1 MADFVHL
8 HVHTQYSI
16 LDSTIKLESL
26 VKKAKGLGMPA
37 VAMTDH
43 GNLFGVPEFYEMA
56 KAHSLKPIIGCEV
69 YLTNNREE
77 PDKAKLYHLVL
88 LAEDEIG
95 YHNLLKLVSISFL
108 DRSYYN
114 PCIDKE
120 LLAQHCK
127 GLIALSGCLHGEI
140 PQLIIREDE
149 NSAKRALEDYIEIFG
164 SKNFFLEVQANG
176 IPEQDIANKGLIKL
190 AREYNL
196 SLIATNNCHYLNRRD
211 AFAREVLLCIQ
222 TGKTI
227 NDKYRRHFFD
237 EFYFKSPDEMRIAFR
252 EIPEAIKNTLLVAE
266 RCNVDIPLGN
276 CHFPKFPV
284 PQGETPESYFK
295 KQARQGL
302 KRKLAQRGLKAQQ
315 YKAYFK
321 RLEYELKVICEK
333 KLASYLLIVAD
344 LINYAKKKGIP
355 IGPGRET
362 TASSLVTYALDIT
375 DVDPLLHGL
384 FFERFLNTEKTAPDI
399 LIDVCMERRK
409 EIFKYIVQK
418 YGNEHTA
425 RVITFGEM
433 CSRPLLKNVGKVLGM
448 SHQEVNEI
456 AKLVPLVTLKEAVKS
471 EPRLKKLAKSNFKV
485 KQLLEVAQCLEGLH
499 RHVLMRATLVVI
511 SDNKPLM
518 HYSPLYRTT
527 TGEVCTQ
534 FDTNGIKK
542 IGLFRLDVLGVKDL
556 TVIQETLDLIKK
568 HRGEDID
575 LTRIPLD
582 DKPTYD
588 LLCRADTAG
597 VPQLESSGMKELLR
611 RLKPNCFEDLI
622 ALIAVYRPS
631 VLASGIVDEFINRKH
646 GRVAVRY
653 PLPQLESI
661 LKETYGL
668 ILYQE
673 QAMQIALKLA
683 GYTLEQADNLCKIMK
698 NKESKL
704 IATER
709 LRFIKKAVRNGVPKE
724 KAEYVFSLMG
734 EIAGGL
740 DKSHATTFAL
750 ISYRAAYLKAHY
762 PIEYR
767 TALAGVGL

>member
-1 MADFVHL
+1 MADFIHL
-8 HVHTQYSI
+8 HVHTQYSV
-16 LDSTIKLESL
+16 LDSVIKLEDL
-26 VKKAKGLGMPA
+26 VKKAKVFGMPA

-56 KAHSLKPIIGCEV
+56 KAHGLKPIIGCEV

-149 NSAKRALEDYIEIFG
+149 NSAKRALEDYVEIFG

-237 EFYFKSPDEMRIAFR
+237 EFYFKSPDEMRVAFR
-252 EIPEAIKNTLLVAE
+252 ETPDAVKNTLLVAE

-315 YKAYFK
+315 YKACFK

-399 LIDVCMERRK
+399 SIDVCMERRK

-425 RVITFGEM
+425 RVITLGEM

-448 SHQEVNEI
+448 SYQEVNKI
-456 AKLVPLVTLKEAVKS
+456 AKLIPPVTIKEAIKN
-471 EPRLKKLAKSNFKV
+471 EPRLKELV
-485 KQLLEVAQCLEGLH
+485 KTNSKTRQLLDVAQSLEGLP
-499 RHVLMRATLVVI
+499 RHISIHATGIVI
-511 SDNKPLM
+511 SDNKHLM
-518 HYSPLYRTT
+518 HYSPLYRNT
-527 TGEVCTQ
+527 TGVVCTQ

-542 IGLFRLDVLGVKDL
+542 IGLFRLDVLGLKDL
-556 TVIQETLDLIKK
+556 TVIQEALDLIKK

-673 QAMQIALKLA
+673 QAIQIALKLA
-683 GYTLEQADNLCKIMK
+683 GYTLEQADNLCKIM
-698 NKESKL
+698 NRKESKM

-724 KAEYVFSLMG
+724 KAEYVFSLMR

-740 DKSHATTFAL
+740 DKSHATTYAL
-750 ISYRAAYLKAHY
+750 ITYRTAYLKAHY
-762 PIEYR
+762 PVEFGSAIK
-767 TALAGVGL
+767 G

>member
-1 MADFVHL
+1 MADFIHL
-8 HVHTQYSI
+8 HVHTQYSV
-16 LDSTIKLESL
+16 LDSVIKLEGL
-26 VKKAKGLGMPA
+26 VKKAKAFGMPA

-56 KAHSLKPIIGCEV
+56 KAHGLKPIIGCEV

-149 NSAKRALEDYIEIFG
+149 NSAKRALEDYVEIFG

-237 EFYFKSPDEMRIAFR
+237 EFYFKSPDEMRVAFR
-252 EIPEAIKNTLLVAE
+252 ETPDAVKNTLLVAE

-315 YKAYFK
+315 YKACFK

-399 LIDVCMERRK
+399 SIDVCMERRK

-448 SHQEVNEI
+448 SYQEVNKI
-456 AKLVPLVTLKEAVKS
+456 AKLIPPVTIKEAIKN
-471 EPRLKKLAKSNFKV
+471 EPRLKELV
-485 KQLLEVAQCLEGLH
+485 KTNSKTRQLLDVAQSLEGLP
-499 RHVLMRATLVVI
+499 RHISIHATGIVI
-511 SDNKPLM
+511 SDNKHLM
-518 HYSPLYRTT
+518 HYSPLYRNT
-527 TGEVCTQ
+527 TGVVCTQ

-575 LTRIPLD
+575 LTQIPLD

-597 VPQLESSGMKELLR
+597 VFQLESSGMKELLR
-611 RLKPNCFEDLI
+611 RLKSNCFEDLI

-631 VLASGIVDEFINRKH
+631 ALASGIVDEFINRKH

-673 QAMQIALKLA
+673 QAIQIALKLA
-683 GYTLEQADNLCKIMK
+683 GYTLEQADNLCKIM
-698 NKESKL
+698 NRKESKM

-724 KAEYVFSLMG
+724 KAEYVFSLMR

-740 DKSHATTFAL
+740 DKSHATTYAL
-750 ISYRAAYLKAHY
+750 ITYRTAYLKAHY
-762 PIEYR
+762 PVEFGSAIK
-767 TALAGVGL
+767 G

>member
-1 MADFVHL
+1 MADFIHL
-8 HVHTQYSI
+8 HVHTQYSV
-16 LDSTIKLESL
+16 LDSVIKLEDL
-26 VKKAKGLGMPA
+26 VKKAKVFGMPA

-43 GNLFGVPEFYEMA
+43 GNLFGVLEFYEMA
-56 KAHSLKPIIGCEV
+56 KAHDLKPIIGCEV

-149 NSAKRALEDYIEIFG
+149 NSAKRALEDYVEIFG

-237 EFYFKSPDEMRIAFR
+237 EFYFKSPDEMRVAFR
-252 EIPEAIKNTLLVAE
+252 ETPDAVKNTLLVAE

-315 YKAYFK
+315 YKACFK

-399 LIDVCMERRK
+399 SIDVCMERRK

-448 SHQEVNEI
+448 SYQEVNKI
-456 AKLVPLVTLKEAVKS
+456 AKLIPPVTLKEAIKN
-471 EPRLKKLAKSNFKV
+471 EPRLKELV
-485 KQLLEVAQCLEGLH
+485 KTNSKTRQLLDVAQSLEGLP
-499 RHVLMRATLVVI
+499 RHISIHATGIVI
-511 SDNKPLM
+511 SDNKHLM
-518 HYSPLYRTT
+518 HYSPLYRNT
-527 TGEVCTQ
+527 TGVVCTQ

-575 LTRIPLD
+575 LTQIPLD

-597 VPQLESSGMKELLR
+597 VFQLESSGMKELLR

-673 QAMQIALKLA
+673 QAIQIALKLA
-683 GYTLEQADNLCKIMK
+683 GYTLEQADNLCKIM
-698 NKESKL
+698 NRKESKM

-724 KAEYVFSLMG
+724 KAEYVFSLMR

-740 DKSHATTFAL
+740 DKSHATTYAL
-750 ISYRAAYLKAHY
+750 ITYRTAYLKAHY
-762 PIEYR
+762 PVEFGSAIK
-767 TALAGVGL
+767 G

>member
-1 MADFVHL
+1 MADFIHL

-16 LDSTIKLESL
+16 LDSVIKLEDL
-26 VKKAKGLGMPA
+26 VKKAKVFGMPA

-43 GNLFGVPEFYEMA
+43 GNLFGMLEFYEMA
-56 KAHSLKPIIGCEV
+56 KAHDLKPIIGCEV

-149 NSAKRALEDYIEIFG
+149 NSAKRALEDYVEIFG

-237 EFYFKSPDEMRIAFR
+237 EFYFKSPDEMRVAFR
-252 EIPEAIKNTLLVAE
+252 ETPDAVKNTLLVAE

-315 YKAYFK
+315 YKACFK

-399 LIDVCMERRK
+399 SIDVCMERRK

-448 SHQEVNEI
+448 SYQEVNKI
-456 AKLVPLVTLKEAVKS
+456 AKLIPPVTIKEAIKN
-471 EPRLKKLAKSNFKV
+471 EPRLKELV
-485 KQLLEVAQCLEGLH
+485 KTNSKTRQLLDVAQSLEGLP
-499 RHVLMRATLVVI
+499 RHISIHATGIVI
-511 SDNKPLM
+511 SDNKHLM
-518 HYSPLYRTT
+518 HYSPLYRNT
-527 TGEVCTQ
+527 TGVVCTQ

-575 LTRIPLD
+575 LTQIPLD

-597 VPQLESSGMKELLR
+597 VFQLESSGMKELLR
-611 RLKPNCFEDLI
+611 RLKSNCFEDLI

-631 VLASGIVDEFINRKH
+631 ALASGIVDEFINRKH

-673 QAMQIALKLA
+673 QAIQIALKLA
-683 GYTLEQADNLCKIMK
+683 GYTLEQADNLCKIM
-698 NKESKL
+698 NRKESKM

-724 KAEYVFSLMG
+724 KAEYVFSLMR

-740 DKSHATTFAL
+740 DKSHATTYAL
-750 ISYRAAYLKAHY
+750 ITYRTAYLKAHY
-762 PIEYR
+762 PVEFGSAIK
-767 TALAGVGL
+767 G

>member
-1 MADFVHL
+1 MADFIHL
-8 HVHTQYSI
+8 HVHTQYSV
-16 LDSTIKLESL
+16 LDSVIKLEGL
-26 VKKAKGLGMPA
+26 VKKAKAFGMPA

-56 KAHSLKPIIGCEV
+56 KAHGLKPIIGCEV

-149 NSAKRALEDYIEIFG
+149 NSAKRALEDYVEIFG

-237 EFYFKSPDEMRIAFR
+237 EFYFKSPDEMRVAFR

-315 YKAYFK
+315 YKACFK

-333 KLASYLLIVAD
+333 KLASYFLMLAD
-344 LINYAKKKGIP
+344 LVNYAKKKGIP

-399 LIDVCMERRK
+399 SIDVCMERRK

-448 SHQEVNEI
+448 SYQEVNKI
-456 AKLVPLVTLKEAVKS
+456 AKLIPPVTIKEAIKN
-471 EPRLKKLAKSNFKV
+471 EPRLKELV
-485 KQLLEVAQCLEGLH
+485 KTNSKTRQLLDVAQSLEGLP
-499 RHVLMRATLVVI
+499 RHISIHATGIVI
-511 SDNKPLM
+511 SDNKHLM
-518 HYSPLYRTT
+518 HYSPLYRNT
-527 TGEVCTQ
+527 TGVVCTQ

-575 LTRIPLD
+575 LTQIPLD

-597 VPQLESSGMKELLR
+597 VFQLESSGMKELLR
-611 RLKPNCFEDLI
+611 RLKSNCFEDLI

-631 VLASGIVDEFINRKH
+631 ALASGIVDEFINRKH

-673 QAMQIALKLA
+673 QAIQIALKLA
-683 GYTLEQADNLCKIMK
+683 GYTLEQADNLCKIM
-698 NKESKL
+698 NRKESKM

-724 KAEYVFSLMG
+724 KAEYVFLSNQESL
-734 EIAGGL
+734 EL
-740 DKSHATTFAL
+740 RL
-750 ISYRAAYLKAHY
+750 NLLL
-762 PIEYR
+762 PIR
-767 TALAGVGL
+767 LT